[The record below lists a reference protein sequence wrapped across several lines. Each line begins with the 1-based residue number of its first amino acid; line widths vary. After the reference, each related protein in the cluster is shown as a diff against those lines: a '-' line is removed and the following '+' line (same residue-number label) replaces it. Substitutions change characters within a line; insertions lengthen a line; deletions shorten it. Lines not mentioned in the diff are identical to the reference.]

1 MFGSRR
7 RTVETQAG
15 DAAGRNRRTTAPGR
29 GEESSE
35 MTVLPER
42 ILLASDGLEGA
53 GAASRVAADLAR
65 RTGAELHVARV
76 WNAQL
81 PGVYALTMPD
91 ARARWHEQKAGEM
104 ISDDVERLEGAG
116 ATVAAAHCAVGDAA
130 SEVSVLAAELDAGLV
145 VVGSRGLGLV
155 DRLTEGSVSERIV
168 RLAGCPVL
176 VARGGETLWPP
187 ARVVAGVDFS
197 EDSVAAARSAAA
209 IGGLAGA
216 ETLLVNAQSPSET
229 GHEARVSGARRV
241 DREMLGRVASGI
253 EADVG
258 MRPGT
263 RVVVGDA
270 AGAIR
275 AAEGAGQPVLTA
287 VGSRGLGALARVTAG
302 SVSTSVLRAAR
313 GPVLVYGRP

>member
-1 MFGSRR
+1 MG
-7 RTVETQAG
+7 TEL
-15 DAAGRNRRTTAPGR
+15 N
-29 GEESSE
+29 
-35 MTVLPER
+35 R
-42 ILLASDGLEGA
+42 ILLAADGSGV
-53 GAASRVAADLAR
+53 ASRVAADLAR
-65 RTGAELHVARV
+65 WTGAELHVVRA
-76 WNAQL
+76 WSADL
-81 PGVYALTMPD
+81 PGAYALTMPSV
-91 ARARWHEQKAGEM
+91 RARWHEQKAGET
-104 ISDDVERLEGAG
+104 ISEDVERIEETG
-116 ATVAAAHCAVGDAA
+116 ATVAAAHYARGDAA
-130 SEVSVLAAELDAGLV
+130 TEVCALAAELDADLV
-145 VVGSRGLGLV
+145 VVGSRGLGPV
-155 DRLTEGSVSERIV
+155 GRLTDGSVSERVV
-168 RLAGCPVL
+168 RLAACPVL
-176 VARGGETLWPP
+176 VARDGEAPWPP

-197 EDSVAAARSAAA
+197 EDSVTAARLAAA

-229 GHEARVSGARRV
+229 GHKARVSGARRV

-275 AAEGAGQPVLTA
+275 AAAEGAGQPVLTA

>member
-1 MFGSRR
+1 MG
-7 RTVETQAG
+7 TEL
-15 DAAGRNRRTTAPGR
+15 N
-29 GEESSE
+29 
-35 MTVLPER
+35 R
-42 ILLASDGLEGA
+42 ILLAADGSGF
-53 GAASRVAADLAR
+53 ASRVAADLAR
-65 RTGAELHVARV
+65 WTGAELHVVRA
-76 WNAQL
+76 WSADL
-81 PGVYALTMPD
+81 PGAYALTMPSV
-91 ARARWHEQKAGEM
+91 RARWHEQKAGET
-104 ISDDVERLEGAG
+104 ISEDVERIEETG
-116 ATVAAAHCAVGDAA
+116 ATVAAAHYARGDAA
-130 SEVSVLAAELDAGLV
+130 TEVCALAAELDADLV
-145 VVGSRGLGLV
+145 VVGSRGLGPV
-155 DRLTEGSVSERIV
+155 GRLTDGSVSERVV
-168 RLAGCPVL
+168 RLAACPVL
-176 VARGGETLWPP
+176 VARDGEAPWPP

-197 EDSVAAARSAAA
+197 EDSVTAARLAAA

-216 ETLLVNAQSPSET
+216 ETLLVNAQSPSGT
-229 GHEARVSGARRV
+229 GHKARVSGARRV

-275 AAEGAGQPVLTA
+275 AAAEGAGQPVLTA

>member
-1 MFGSRR
+1 
-7 RTVETQAG
+7 
-15 DAAGRNRRTTAPGR
+15 
-29 GEESSE
+29 

-229 GHEARVSGARRV
+229 GHKARVSGARRV
-241 DREMLGRVASGI
+241 DREMLDAREMLGRVASGI

-275 AAEGAGQPVLTA
+275 AAAEGAGQPVLTA